1 MKSVVG
7 DRIMNV
13 FSQYT
18 PHLGKSDEEEES
30 FCNSVFQAVSGIS
43 VDDMVLFADDMN
55 CHVGKSRK

>member
-1 MKSVVG
+1 
-7 DRIMNV
+7 MNV

-43 VDDMVLFADDMN
+43 VDEMVLFADDMN